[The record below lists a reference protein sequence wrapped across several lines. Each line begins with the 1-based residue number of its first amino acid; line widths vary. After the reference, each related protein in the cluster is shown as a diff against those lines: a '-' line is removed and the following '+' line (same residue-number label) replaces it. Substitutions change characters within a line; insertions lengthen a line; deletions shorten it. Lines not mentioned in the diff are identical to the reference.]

1 MRISQGKHGSKL
13 CVEALVYIVCFG
25 FFFVDSAFLN
35 VYVFFILV
43 PIQDP
48 EVMAA
53 FQDVAQNPANISK
66 YQNNPKIMA
75 LVTKLSAKF
84 GASPQP

>member
-1 MRISQGKHGSKL
+1 MAATVKPVSSSVCELILSHER
-13 CVEALVYIVCFG
+13 CTVYI
-25 FFFVDSAFLN
+25 N
-35 VYVFFILV
+35 VTLV
-43 PIQDP
+43 SFHIDLQDP

-66 YQNNPKIMA
+66 YQSNPKIMA

-84 GASPQP
+84 GAPPQP

>member
-1 MRISQGKHGSKL
+1 MHLWIKL
-13 CVEALVYIVCFG
+13 LTLF
-25 FFFVDSAFLN
+25 AFCIKL
-35 VYVFFILV
+35 
-43 PIQDP
+43 QDP

-53 FQDVAQNPANISK
+53 FQDVAQNPANIAK

>member
-1 MRISQGKHGSKL
+1 MCSWIKL
-13 CVEALVYIVCFG
+13 LTLFASHIKL
-25 FFFVDSAFLN
+25 
-35 VYVFFILV
+35 
-43 PIQDP
+43 QDP

-53 FQDVAQNPANISK
+53 FQDVAQNPANIAK

>member
-1 MRISQGKHGSKL
+1 MSVMVMFLFHMKL
-13 CVEALVYIVCFG
+13 K
-25 FFFVDSAFLN
+25 
-35 VYVFFILV
+35 
-43 PIQDP
+43 DP

-66 YQNNPKIMA
+66 YQHNPKIMA

>member
-1 MRISQGKHGSKL
+1 MTL
-13 CVEALVYIVCFG
+13 
-25 FFFVDSAFLN
+25 
-35 VYVFFILV
+35 FIHIWL
-43 PIQDP
+43 QDP

-53 FQDVAQNPANISK
+53 FQDVAQNPANIAK

-84 GASPQP
+84 GAPSQP

>member
-1 MRISQGKHGSKL
+1 MTYGFKKTKQKRPTVFVKL
-13 CVEALVYIVCFG
+13 IWKCPGWAKLTP
-25 FFFVDSAFLN
+25 FLSN
-35 VYVFFILV
+35 IQL
-43 PIQDP
+43 QDP

-75 LVTKLSAKF
+75 LVTKLSSKF
-84 GASPQP
+84 GAPPQP

>member
-1 MRISQGKHGSKL
+1 MHPVNKGDPR
-13 CVEALVYIVCFG
+13 
-25 FFFVDSAFLN
+25 
-35 VYVFFILV
+35 FIHIYL
-43 PIQDP
+43 QDP

-84 GASPQP
+84 GAPPQP